1 MRAVISGKDLPED
14 VKQQMIAL
22 HEENANLK
30 DSYKTAQDKLL
41 KARAVCDIS
50 PVAGQILIGI

>member
-41 KARAVCDIS
+41 KARAVCVLS
-50 PVAGQILIGI
+50 SVACQILIGM